1 MNDLCKCL
9 PPMLFGKE
17 LDEALTVLPPYD
29 PDIINADAATR
40 LVALSDIYRVFLSNT
55 MSREIYSKL
64 HLGLLRSLQKKES
77 PLMPW
82 QYVENQKAI
91 QMAESSGIIGGADS
105 FTIIGSSGIG
115 KSSSITRSIQL
126 LSKTP
131 VIVTEK
137 PYRQI
142 IPCVMVQCPFDSSVK
157 GLLLEILRS
166 VDGKLG
172 SDYCDKAL
180 RSRNTTVDTLI
191 GCVSSVCINHVGLL
205 VIDEIQ
211 HIVGQKAGDA
221 LARCLMQLINSSGI
235 SIALV
240 GTPSVMPFFS
250 DGEFQLA
257 RRTLGLY
264 YEPMEYGE
272 AFRDLCT
279 TLYRYQ
285 YVKHRSE
292 LDESMMR
299 WLYEH
304 SGGNA
309 SVLVSLLHDAQECS
323 ILDGQKKI
331 AYDPLQAAYH
341 KRLRMLHPH
350 ITPTRKPSTSRVKQ
364 NIPIPKAESVEAPAQ
379 TSIAAIVKDAKKGS
393 QDIISCLKRHIPV
406 EEIRI

>member
-1 MNDLCKCL
+1 
-9 PPMLFGKE
+9 
-17 LDEALTVLPPYD
+17 
-29 PDIINADAATR
+29 
-40 LVALSDIYRVFLSNT
+40 
-55 MSREIYSKL
+55 
-64 HLGLLRSLQKKES
+64 
-77 PLMPW
+77 MPR

-105 FTIIGSSGIG
+105 FSIIGPSGIG
-115 KSSSITRSIQL
+115 KSTSISRSIQL

-131 VIVTEK
+131 VVVTEK

-211 HIVGQKAGDA
+211 YIVGQKAGNA

-323 ILDGQKKI
+323 ILDGQEKI
-331 AYDPLQAAYH
+331 AYDTLQAAYH
-341 KRLRMLHPH
+341 KRLRVLHSH
-350 ITPTRKPSTSRVKQ
+350 IAPTRKPSTSRAKQ
-364 NIPIPKAESVEAPAQ
+364 NVPIPKGEPVEASAQ
-379 TSIAAIVKDAKKGS
+379 ISIIGIVKDAKKGS
-393 QDIISCLKRHIPV
+393 QDIVSCLKKHIPV
-406 EEIRI
+406 EEVRL